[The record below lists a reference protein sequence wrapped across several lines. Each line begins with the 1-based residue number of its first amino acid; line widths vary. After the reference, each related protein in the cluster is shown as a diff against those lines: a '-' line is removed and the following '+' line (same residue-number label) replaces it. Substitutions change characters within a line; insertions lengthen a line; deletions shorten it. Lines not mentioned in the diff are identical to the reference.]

1 LSISHI
7 PPLAALSGLIVA
19 VFGPIVALYLVF
31 TRDQRRNIREIRRAA
46 AARGWRYRV
55 RRSQGNPWA
64 FRLDGVTPGGFAW
77 IFTSGNSGEGTHDW
91 STEATIKFPAPGG
104 EPDFAIMPRGAQRG
118 LPLSNNDTR
127 LESPVMKAIASGSFP
142 LPDPDAREFRS
153 GEPAFDDLYQVFALP
168 DQFPKPPVDRTLA
181 RRILDCPCAPTFR
194 VFMMRGRLG
203 FYCQARLPGPP
214 DWTTVIWLVGVAE
227 DFAAILPRAVAST
240 TPPGFLDRIIDAC
253 LQ

>member
-91 STEATIKFPAPGG
+91 STEATIKFPAPAANRTSPSCRA
-104 EPDFAIMPRGAQRG
+104 ERSADCR
-118 LPLSNNDTR
+118 SVTTTR
-127 LESPVMKAIASGSFP
+127 DSSRPS
-142 LPDPDAREFRS
+142 
-153 GEPAFDDLYQVFALP
+153 
-168 DQFPKPPVDRTLA
+168 
-181 RRILDCPCAPTFR
+181 
-194 VFMMRGRLG
+194 
-203 FYCQARLPGPP
+203 
-214 DWTTVIWLVGVAE
+214 
-227 DFAAILPRAVAST
+227 
-240 TPPGFLDRIIDAC
+240 
-253 LQ
+253 